1 MKEDTNHLDGIAG
14 HSPQDLCELDTALTH
29 AAAELDALMPVCPLQ
44 ALFED
49 ANSTDGPIW
58 HPEDEPPIKSRPRNL
73 ARAVIAN
80 GCTTSQAFAI

>member
-1 MKEDTNHLDGIAG
+1 MKEDTKHLDGIAG
-14 HSPQDLCELDTALTH
+14 HSPQDLRELDTPLKQ
-29 AAAELDALMPVCPLQ
+29 AAELDALMPVCPLQ

-58 HPEDEPPIKSRPRNL
+58 YPEDEPPTKSRPRNL